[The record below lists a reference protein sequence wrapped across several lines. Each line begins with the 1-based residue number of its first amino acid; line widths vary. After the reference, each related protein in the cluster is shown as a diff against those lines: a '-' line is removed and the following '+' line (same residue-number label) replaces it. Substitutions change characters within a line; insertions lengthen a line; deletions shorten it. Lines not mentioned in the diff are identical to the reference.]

1 MKRWKRAWFTF
12 WLIILALAV
21 VRDVLIRLK
30 PWLD

>member
-21 VRDVLIRLK
+21 SAMRFCEASIAS
-30 PWLD
+30 